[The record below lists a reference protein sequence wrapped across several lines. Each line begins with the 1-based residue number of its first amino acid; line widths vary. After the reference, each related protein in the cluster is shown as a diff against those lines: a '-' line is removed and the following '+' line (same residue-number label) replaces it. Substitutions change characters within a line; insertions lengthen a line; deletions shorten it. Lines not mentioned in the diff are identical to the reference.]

1 MSTLKDNILQ
11 YKTAIKNNFDTFDPN
26 HKGIIQTDKL
36 NSFIS
41 SINSKNNNPFI
52 YYSIKSLAEESKDK
66 EGISSDEYISYI
78 DTKLSDTESNEG
90 LKNIFNVFCNSATGN
105 ISWNTLPLIAK
116 ELGENDIAEKLLNII
131 KQSRVYTKDLNFKEF
146 IDIMNNENENNTTS
160 VNNDIT
166 ENSENIKII
175 GSNMKINEYMEDYE
189 EKPTYK
195 QRKMMQKNEK
205 EKEIDERTF
214 SSKNSYQDNDDIIVE
229 EKHYN
234 NNDNTNGRIEEN
246 NEINE
251 GNDKNNKRYHRR
263 YRSKKVKSNNNNFN
277 DNSDNGNG
285 NAPKSYTK
293 YRKNHINY

>member
-1 MSTLKDNILQ
+1 MSTLKDNTLQ
-11 YKTAIKNNFDTFDPN
+11 YKTAIKNNFDSFDPN
-26 HKGIIQTDKL
+26 NKGIIQTDKL

-41 SINSKNNNPFI
+41 SINSKNNNPFL
-52 YYSIKSLAEESKDK
+52 YYSIKSLTEESKEK

-78 DTKLSDTESNEG
+78 DTKLSDAESNEG

-105 ISWNTLPLIAK
+105 ISWNTFPLIAK
-116 ELGENDIAEKLLNII
+116 ELGDNDIAEKLLNVI

-160 VNNDIT
+160 INNDIT

-175 GSNMKINEYMEDYE
+175 GSNMKINEYMGDYE

-195 QRKMMQKNEK
+195 QRKMMQKIEN
-205 EKEIDERTF
+205 EIDEKTF
-214 SSKNSYQDNDDIIVE
+214 SSKNSIQDNEEIIVE

-234 NNDNTNGRIEEN
+234 NNYNTNGRIEEN
-246 NEINE
+246 IEINE